1 MATVKGENLRI
12 FIDDVVIAASKQCDL
27 SVRLDVQENS
37 TKDDTDDW
45 ARQQVVRLSWEVR
58 ANGVVTVDADR
69 NDPSTLL
76 DRIGQSVDVQLALAS
91 GEMNSE
97 KGDPI
102 LAGTAIITDVQITAA
117 NREESVYQVTL
128 IGQSNMLFPLAQL
141 LSSNPQRLVSS
152 DNKRLIADSDDV

>member
-76 DRIGQSVDVQLALAS
+76 DRIGQTVDVQLALAS

-102 LAGTAIITDVQITAA
+102 LAGAAIISDVQITAP

-128 IGQSNMLFPLAQL
+128 LGEANMLFPLAQL

>member
-76 DRIGQSVDVQLALAS
+76 DRIGQTVDVQLALAS

-102 LAGTAIITDVQITAA
+102 LAGAAIISDVQITAP

-128 IGQSNMLFPLAQL
+128 TGQSNMLFPLSVLCSGDPYRIITA
-141 LSSNPQRLVSS
+141 
-152 DNKRLIADSDDV
+152 DEKRIIVDPD